1 MTQPDIPDPEVVEDD
16 DDATTAPNNV
26 DSLRDEMIISI
37 NLYLEALAKLDGD
50 NEGDT
55 PRLIPVDWAVIMT
68 GFPDTGDAEQ
78 FYYRMDASG
87 PPHTQVGIARVLQL
101 ALES

>member
-1 MTQPDIPDPEVVEDD
+1 MSQPQNVPEPEDD
-16 DDATTAPNNV
+16 DEEDATTAPNNV

-101 ALES
+101 A

>member
-1 MTQPDIPDPEVVEDD
+1 MSQPQNVPEPEDD
-16 DDATTAPNNV
+16 DEEDATTAPNNV